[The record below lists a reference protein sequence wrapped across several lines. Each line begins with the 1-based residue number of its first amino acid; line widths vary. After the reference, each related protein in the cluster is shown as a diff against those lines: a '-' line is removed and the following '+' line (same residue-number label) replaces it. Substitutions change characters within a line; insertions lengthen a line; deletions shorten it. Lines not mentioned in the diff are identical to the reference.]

1 MGETKVCSSMG
12 KKELL
17 FDENLSMSPKTLSGQ
32 LRLLLEQ
39 RKWTIHSVHEIPELL
54 GQPDEQVIAYAKQH
68 GYALLTLDK
77 RMAYIAVKEQVNVY
91 LVLHE
96 KQTEET
102 NSTEELTVVRLN
114 PFATVQAQT
123 SYHAELEAEDS
134 NSE

>member
-1 MGETKVCSSMG
+1 MG

-39 RKWTIHSVHEIPELL
+39 RKWTIHSVHEIPELV
-54 GQPDEQVIAYAKQH
+54 GQPDEQVISFAKKH

-77 RMAYIAVKEQVNVY
+77 RMAYIAVKEQVDVY

-96 KQTEET
+96 KYAAVADA
-102 NSTEELTVVRLN
+102 TEELTVVRLE
-114 PFATVQAQT
+114 PFANVQAKT
-123 SYHAELEAEDS
+123 SYRAEFS
-134 NSE
+134 PNKP